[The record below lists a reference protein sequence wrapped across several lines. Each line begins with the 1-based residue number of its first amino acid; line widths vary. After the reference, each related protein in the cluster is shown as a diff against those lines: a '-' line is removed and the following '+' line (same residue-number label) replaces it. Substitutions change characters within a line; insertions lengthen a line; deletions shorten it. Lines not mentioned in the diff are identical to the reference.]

1 MFSDSG
7 LFGMTLE
14 GSSRRSFD
22 VLNVI
27 IKELCFLR
35 DKRIPDQELIRA
47 KNIAKMNVL
56 AELEHQES
64 RLEEM
69 ARNYST
75 YGELTFHRYC

>member
-1 MFSDSG
+1 
-7 LFGMTLE
+7 MTLE
-14 GSSRRSFD
+14 GDSKRSFD
-22 VLNVI
+22 ILQVI
-27 IKELCFLR
+27 LKEFSLLR

-47 KNIAKMNVL
+47 KNIAKMNLL

-75 YGELTFHRYC
+75 YGELTFHRYCQ